1 MKIEVFAVLKDF
13 YDKQFTV
20 GETLKD
26 INDLKRYL
34 ITQKPEAERILDAC
48 RFAVNDELVG
58 LHYNLKA
65 DDRISVIP
73 PSSGG

>member
-13 YDKQFTV
+13 YDKQFTI
-20 GETLKD
+20 GEALKD
-26 INDLKRYL
+26 IHELKRYL
-34 ITQKPEAERILDAC
+34 IKQKPEAEGILRAC

-58 LHYNLKA
+58 SHYNLKT

>member
-1 MKIEVFAVLKDF
+1 MDIEVFAVLKDF
-13 YDKQFTV
+13 YEKRFTI

-26 INDLKRYL
+26 INELKSYM
-34 ITQKPEAERILDAC
+34 TAQKPEAAGVLSAC

-58 LHYNLKA
+58 SHYKLKA